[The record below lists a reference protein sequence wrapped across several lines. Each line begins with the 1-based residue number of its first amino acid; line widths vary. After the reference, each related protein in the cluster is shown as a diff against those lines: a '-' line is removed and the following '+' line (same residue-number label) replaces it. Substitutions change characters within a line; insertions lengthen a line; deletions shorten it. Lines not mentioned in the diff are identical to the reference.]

1 MIILLKVMLIHGQK
15 ETLNNNEPC
24 DNDNEA
30 SDNEPCDNEASDNE
44 ASGNEP
50 CDNEANRSS
59 KYDC

>member
-1 MIILLKVMLIHGQK
+1 MLIHGQK

-44 ASGNEP
+44 VSGNEP